1 MLAGRGLRSQ
11 ARSASTRFNTLAL
24 AAGQDMFNCFPIV
37 EKFKGTPCQA
47 ATTARVSRKLSPFI
61 SFSSYIYKNAD
72 VFLQRRS
79 QTLRKTANFK
89 VLL

>member
-47 ATTARVSRKLSPFI
+47 ATTARVSRKLSPFKV
-61 SFSSYIYKNAD
+61 FPPIYKNAD
-72 VFLQRRS
+72 LFLQRRS
-79 QTLRKTANFK
+79 QALRKTANFK